1 MDQMVDAELS
11 CQNIFEKHEFFSSM
25 FPLSEYFSLSR
36 SCARIVFFPRCNT
49 KLKKY

>member
-1 MDQMVDAELS
+1 MVDAEIS
-11 CQNIFEKHEFFSSM
+11 FQNIFEKLEFFFLM

-36 SCARIVFFPRCNT
+36 SCAQIVFFPRCNT